1 VTALVYHAWRCS
13 GSFSASRLHRY
24 CVVGLASSGGA
35 LVGDEGRGE
44 WRAWMQEDVRYTRMI
59 MHMIA
64 MPSSIEPDGTFLKYI
79 VAIFVVEGVER
90 KVG

>member
-1 VTALVYHAWRCS
+1 
-13 GSFSASRLHRY
+13 
-24 CVVGLASSGGA
+24 
-35 LVGDEGRGE
+35 
-44 WRAWMQEDVRYTRMI
+44 MI